1 MVTDD
6 PTRTN
11 PDFYRTLWE
20 NDFVR
25 VLEYND
31 EPGEQTTPHEHPNS
45 VMVTLSAFS
54 RRLSAGGRE
63 FNVTMDAGQVVWL
76 PAQRHTGQNTGLTP
90 THNILIELKGEAA
103 GTPGER
109 TLGPE

>member
-1 MVTDD
+1 MVNDD
-6 PTRTN
+6 PILTN
-11 PDFYRTLWE
+11 PDFYRILWE
-20 NDFVR
+20 NDLVR

-54 RRLSAGGRE
+54 RRLSAAGRE
-63 FNVTMDAGQVVWL
+63 FDVTLD
-76 PAQRHTGQNTGLTP
+76 GLTP
-90 THNILIELKGEAA
+90 TRSILIELKGEAA
-103 GTPGER
+103 GTPGDR